1 MSLLEGDLAQIIGD
15 ALTGADLT
23 YELVIPRT
31 TREPR
36 PPDWPTW
43 QHWEGETVTVHHSCQ
58 GFVDTYS
65 EFLIASG
72 VVQAGDVKIV
82 IVQTTLQIE
91 PKLTDVIIARGKT
104 YTIIDMSEDPARATL
119 EVKARA

>member
-1 MSLLEGDLAQIIGD
+1 MSLLEGELAGIIGE

-31 TREPR
+31 TAPER
-36 PPDWPTW
+36 PPGWPTW
-43 QHWEGETVTVHHSCQ
+43 QPWEPETETVEHRCQ

-72 VVQAGDVKIV
+72 AVNAGDVKIV
-82 IVQTTLQIE
+82 IVQSTLEIE
-91 PKLTDVIIARGKT
+91 PQTTDIIIARGKT
-104 YTIIDMSEDPARATL
+104 YTVLAIAEDPARATL
-119 EVKARA
+119 EVRAKS